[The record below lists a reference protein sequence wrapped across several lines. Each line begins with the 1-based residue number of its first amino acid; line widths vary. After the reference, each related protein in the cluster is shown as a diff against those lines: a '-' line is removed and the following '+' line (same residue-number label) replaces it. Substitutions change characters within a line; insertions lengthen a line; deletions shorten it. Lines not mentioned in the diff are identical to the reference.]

1 VCGKTTNMTGEPTYI
16 ELGARDVQAANL
28 FYGRLF
34 GWEPARSGQVDT
46 ATLSIGIHGGDDSSH
61 FEVFFAV
68 DDLESSIEQVGALGG
83 RIVSNVNET
92 PGFGRWV
99 ECADDQGI
107 RFGLR
112 QSG

>member
-1 VCGKTTNMTGEPTYI
+1 MTGEPSYI
-16 ELGARDVQAANL
+16 ELGVRDDQAAKS

-34 GWEPARSGQVDT
+34 GWKPVEPGQVDT
-46 ATLSIGIHGGDDSSH
+46 TTLSIGIHGGDDNSH

-68 DDLESSIEQVGALGG
+68 DDLESSIEQVRGLGG
-83 RIVSNVNET
+83 RTVSDVNET

-99 ECADDQGI
+99 ECADDQGV

>member
-1 VCGKTTNMTGEPTYI
+1 MTGEPTYL
-16 ELGARDVQAANL
+16 ELGVRDAEAATS

-34 GWEPARSGQVDT
+34 GWVPAGPGQVDT
-46 ATLSIGIHGGDDSSH
+46 ATLSIGIHGGDDASH

-68 DDLESSIEQVGALGG
+68 DDLESSMATVTEMGG
-83 RIVSNVNET
+83 RLLSEVNDA

-99 ECADDQGI
+99 ECADDQGV

-112 QSG
+112 QPG